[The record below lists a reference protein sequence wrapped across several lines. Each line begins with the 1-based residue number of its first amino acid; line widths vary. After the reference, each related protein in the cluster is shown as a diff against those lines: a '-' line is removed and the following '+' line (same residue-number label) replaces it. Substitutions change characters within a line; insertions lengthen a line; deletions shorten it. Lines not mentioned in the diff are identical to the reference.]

1 MNFVRLGLNSLCGI
15 RRFNRPDLALLLA
28 AVALIAPPGAALAVT
43 RAQMLALPVIVETS
57 PGHVQTFGPLRA
69 FMAALKRAGHVCR
82 LSDYEHGIN
91 VDCGDPKAPDVLIDF
106 DYVPS
111 RSPEWASVD
120 SLRTKGI
127 NGGELPVAERE
138 QFLSHFSQIF
148 SKPALY

>member
-1 MNFVRLGLNSLCGI
+1 MRRAPPRRL
-15 RRFNRPDLALLLA
+15 FAALLVVA
-28 AVALIAPPGAALAVT
+28 ALIAPTRAALAIT

-57 PGHVQTFGPLRA
+57 PGHIRTFGPLRA

-91 VDCGDPKAPDVLIDF
+91 VDCGDSKAPDVLIDF
-106 DYVPS
+106 DYAPS

-138 QFLSHFSQIF
+138 QFLSQFSQIT
-148 SKPALY
+148 SKPELY